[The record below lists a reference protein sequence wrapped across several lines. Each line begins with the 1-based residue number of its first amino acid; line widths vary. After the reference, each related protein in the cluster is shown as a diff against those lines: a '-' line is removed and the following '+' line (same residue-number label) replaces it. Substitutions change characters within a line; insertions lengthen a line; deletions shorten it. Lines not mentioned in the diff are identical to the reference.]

1 METDVANYRN
11 SGAFSGISCI
21 LSSNVRSHESVVL
34 DFVNDRVLDV
44 RRGNIVG
51 ISISP
56 LK

>member
-21 LSSNVRSHESVVL
+21 LSSIVRSHESVVL

-56 LK
+56 V